1 MEGIDIVPPDDAE
14 EFVPPPKR
22 VLFYTLDKKR
32 SIVAEAYAVGNSIK
46 STARKWRV
54 QPNQIRKWRRQLL
67 EDEPIPQYPEPRTI
81 EERTVIKEQKANK
94 TRHKGRPFTIDEG
107 ILNGLLAFVEQV
119 RDEGNAVTTTLVTV
133 ELLRRAPELAAVGFV
148 PLRRR
153 VLRFLKNH
161 HLTFRVVTHKA
172 QNHRYH
178 AAIIADYT
186 MYINRQIVASNYGAD
201 CILNFD
207 ETNIDF
213 DPSPRSTLSKVGERS
228 ISIRIS
234 GHSGRC
240 TVMSTQFNQRDGWMV
255 QPIKSGYNASWLL
268 MQQLITTK
276 STYFRICFLST
287 YTTTASLL

>member
-22 VLFYTLDKKR
+22 VLFYTLDKKI

-54 QPNQIRKWRRQLL
+54 QPNQIRKWRWQLL
-67 EDEPIPQYPEPRTI
+67 QDEPIPQYTEPRTI
-81 EERTVIKEQKANK
+81 EEGTVIKEQKANK
-94 TRHKGRPFTIDEG
+94 TWHKGRPYTINEG

-119 RDEGNAVTTTLVTV
+119 RDEDNAVTTTLVTM
-133 ELLRRAPELAAVGFV
+133 ELLRRAPKLAVVGFV

-161 HLTFRVVTHKA
+161 HLTFCVVTHKA
-172 QNHRYH
+172 QKHCYYV
-178 AAIIADYT
+178 AIIADYT

-228 ISIRIS
+228 ISIHIS

-240 TVMSTQFNQRDGWMV
+240 TVMLGCTVFKFPAFVIWKGVPNGHID
-255 QPIKSGYNASWLL
+255 
-268 MQQLITTK
+268 
-276 STYFRICFLST
+276 
-287 YTTTASLL
+287 

>member
-153 VLRFLKNH
+153 VLRF
-161 HLTFRVVTHKA
+161 
-172 QNHRYH
+172 
-178 AAIIADYT
+178 
-186 MYINRQIVASNYGAD
+186 
-201 CILNFD
+201 
-207 ETNIDF
+207 
-213 DPSPRSTLSKVGERS
+213 
-228 ISIRIS
+228 
-234 GHSGRC
+234 
-240 TVMSTQFNQRDGWMV
+240 
-255 QPIKSGYNASWLL
+255 
-268 MQQLITTK
+268 
-276 STYFRICFLST
+276 
-287 YTTTASLL
+287 